1 MNGDLERM
9 VYNGTMDMATYEWW
23 QNFLNDLQL
32 LGFYLFMPVCVI
44 VVLVLAYWCMHKFLI
59 KKGEKNGRK
68 TN

>member
-23 QNFLNDLQL
+23 QNLLNDLQL

-44 VVLVLAYWCMHKFLI
+44 VVLVLAYWCMHKLLT
-59 KKGEKNGRK
+59 KDEEER
-68 TN
+68 